1 MDDRGSSADIEC
13 IEINATQDTPKR
25 LRKDN
30 TTEIPQPHKEN
41 TSLCNKETP
50 TVSKTLSRQKATRTT
65 SPHSPSQRAISSR
78 YVIDRTPT
86 TISLPDANIIEK
98 FNTAMNIL
106 QSILP
111 TKNSRENMKLKFEQ
125 KRSGNQSH

>member
-13 IEINATQDTPKR
+13 IEINATQDTPER

-50 TVSKTLSRQKATRTT
+50 TVSKTLSREKATRTT
-65 SPHSPSQRAISSR
+65 PPHSPSQRAISSR

-86 TISLPDANIIEK
+86 TISLPKIQCCDEHSTVHIA
-98 FNTAMNIL
+98 
-106 QSILP
+106 
-111 TKNSRENMKLKFEQ
+111 
-125 KRSGNQSH
+125 H